1 MSKAEKKAKIEK
13 ARKLV
18 SEVESLKD
26 QIANLRDQMRAKISD
41 TEDILESLEEANDEL
56 ELGIRSLNRGL
67 DEASQY
73 L

>member
-18 SEVESLKD
+18 SEIAVLKD
-26 QIANLRDQMRAKISD
+26 EIAKLRDQMRAKISD
-41 TEDILESLEEANDEL
+41 TEDILESLEEAHDEF
-56 ELGIRSLNRGL
+56 ETGIRSLNSGL
-67 DEASQY
+67 DQASQY